1 VIINFKNMLNKIY
14 KISLISLFITL
25 PIFASAQL
33 HLTESLLGN
42 AKNIVTNTLVPLVF
56 ILALLFFFWGVAR
69 YIWSAGS
76 SDKDEG
82 KKIMFWGVVALFVM
96 SSVWGIIAFIQGE
109 LKIPKGTTGTIP
121 TIE

>member
-1 VIINFKNMLNKIY
+1 MLNKIY